1 MAHEKELES
10 FCIEIPAKADYHR
23 FLIGKKGS
31 NVQKV
36 QIPYISHYI
45 EYQSTLN
52 LHSTKE

>member
-52 LHSTKE
+52 LHSTIE